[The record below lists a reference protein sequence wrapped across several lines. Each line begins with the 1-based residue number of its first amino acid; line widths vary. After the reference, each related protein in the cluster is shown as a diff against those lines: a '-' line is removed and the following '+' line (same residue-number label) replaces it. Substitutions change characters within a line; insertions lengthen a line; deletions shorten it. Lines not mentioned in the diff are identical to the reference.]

1 MMFPLNGLLN
11 FQQIKKEEIFQQIKF
26 SLKKDAELAIPN
38 TTKPFYITVDASLN
52 GAGAVL
58 FQPNSNNNMQVL
70 SFSSRIFDTQEQK
83 LSTYDRE
90 LCAVIF
96 ALQTYEHYIIGSKFP
111 ITLFTD
117 HNPILYLFTRK
128 GNLTPRQYRAQ
139 MLLTKFSNLRIVHTA
154 GTNLPVADML
164 SRDFSSINSASSQL
178 KHKTLPPH
186 IQFAQINPNN
196 TLEEIHYLVQH
207 EEVLP
212 TQKNDSHPILVDNGT
227 QQYTIRIHDSGNN
240 VTTNPLTSFSFKNLN
255 TFNNKYR
262 RPVKKHVKTLL
273 QDNLF

>member
-1 MMFPLNGLLN
+1 
-11 FQQIKKEEIFQQIKF
+11 
-26 SLKKDAELAIPN
+26 
-38 TTKPFYITVDASLN
+38 
-52 GAGAVL
+52 
-58 FQPNSNNNMQVL
+58 
-70 SFSSRIFDTQEQK
+70 
-83 LSTYDRE
+83 
-90 LCAVIF
+90 
-96 ALQTYEHYIIGSKFP
+96 
-111 ITLFTD
+111 
-117 HNPILYLFTRK
+117 
-128 GNLTPRQYRAQ
+128 
-139 MLLTKFSNLRIVHTA
+139 MLLTKFSNLCIVHTA
-154 GTNLPVADML
+154 GTNLAVADML

-240 VTTNPLTSFSFKNLN
+240 VTTKPLTSFSFKNLN

-273 QDNLF
+273 QDNPLLNETDLNETDDPIYKRIHGTQKPIPDSNKTYCI

>member
-1 MMFPLNGLLN
+1 MKFPFKWTSDYDEL
-11 FQQIKKEEIFQQIKF
+11 FEKIKF

-38 TTKPFYITVDASLN
+38 TSKPFYITVDASLV

-58 FQPNSNNNMQVL
+58 FQPSSNNKMQVL
-70 SFSSRIFDTQEQK
+70 SYSSRIFDTQEQK

-96 ALQTYEHYIIGSKFP
+96 ALQTYEHIIIGSKFQ

-117 HNPILYLFTRK
+117 HNPILFLFTRK
-128 GNLTPRQYRAQ
+128 GNLTPRQYKAQ

-186 IQFAQINPNN
+186 IQFAQLNPNN

-212 TQKNDSHPILVDNGT
+212 TQKMILTLFLLIMAQNNT
-227 QQYTIRIHDSGNN
+227 LRIHDSENT
-240 VTTNPLTSFSFKNLN
+240 VTYIPLIP
-255 TFNNKYR
+255 Y
-262 RPVKKHVKTLL
+262 LL
-273 QDNLF
+273 KV